1 MSFHSLITSLK
12 VVTKQQVPLPRPFN
26 RSRSLTLTDSTQ
38 SILQPKAVSGLCA
51 AAGQQTSSH
60 GNSGLIIHRTFAPGI
75 PQEGQAKTSDGGRR
89 RSPHQSGGSN
99 LPRHG
104 LHGLSPC
111 HPRLTD
117 AGSGDAR
124 LTTGFIII
132 HMQLHP
138 MHLLRCRSP
147 SLYGSRHTPNYHME
161 G

>member
-26 RSRSLTLTDSTQ
+26 RSRSLPRIAARVFSRQ
-38 SILQPKAVSGLCA
+38 KNVSGLCA

-147 SLYGSRHTPNYHME
+147 SSYHTDLPQLE